1 MQEIKIVK
9 GYMPGSLGRVVELH
23 GDYYSKYWGFDSF
36 FERKVATELAEFI
49 GRYDDSRDGF
59 WTVSLGGRI
68 EGSITIDGIKA
79 KHSEAH
85 LRWFIV
91 SEACHGKGIGTRLIN
106 TALDFCRDRGYKR
119 VYLRS
124 FAGLD
129 AASYLYKKCGFQI
142 VEQRLGTGWGT
153 SVNEQLL
160 ELWLK

>member
-1 MQEIKIVK
+1 MQEIKIIK

-79 KHSEAH
+79 GHGEAH

-106 TALDFCRDRGYKR
+106 TAMDFCRDRGYKR
-119 VYLRS
+119 VYP
-124 FAGLD
+124 
-129 AASYLYKKCGFQI
+129 
-142 VEQRLGTGWGT
+142 
-153 SVNEQLL
+153 L
-160 ELWLK
+160 EFCRFRRRFLSL